1 MNKNFMYYDK
11 NIFIGT
17 DFKPKYPII
26 FNNFGTIERIIKR
39 DVVIYKCQSI
49 DKKYLIMY
57 IIHTHYFVSDK
68 ESTKYYIVCKARKF
82 TKLDDEFFA
91 YVMWSRA
98 EHFEIHYIGD
108 EITKKKLY
116 EKERQKMMY
125 MHYENDKNKTIL
137 SRYNERGRTRY
148 EYIFSLEN
156 IKKQLNT
163 FFNKFK

>member
-1 MNKNFMYYDK
+1 MIKNNKDFFEKKSQIMNKNFMYYDK

-91 YVMWSRA
+91 YVM
-98 EHFEIHYIGD
+98 
-108 EITKKKLY
+108 
-116 EKERQKMMY
+116 
-125 MHYENDKNKTIL
+125 
-137 SRYNERGRTRY
+137 
-148 EYIFSLEN
+148 
-156 IKKQLNT
+156 
-163 FFNKFK
+163 